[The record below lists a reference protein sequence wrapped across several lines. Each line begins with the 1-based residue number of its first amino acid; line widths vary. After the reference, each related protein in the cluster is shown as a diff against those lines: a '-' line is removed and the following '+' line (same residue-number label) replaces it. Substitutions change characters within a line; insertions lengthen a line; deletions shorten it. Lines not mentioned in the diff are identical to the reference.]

1 MNHSLKL
8 KKALR
13 MCLFLTA
20 ISLCTIACE
29 KKGAELVLDENSIIN
44 VEDLLP
50 NTNTG
55 NQIKQHLRL
64 AMESGND
71 AEANYQQSLRRL
83 KSNTEVGRV
92 LSDTY
97 KKVPAEHY
105 MFRTMLVEAL
115 KQLRSSASMAYLDEI
130 ASGRIPEDTAP
141 TNAEIDT
148 RIDEIV
154 IRITAVEGLALLA
167 SDSLVGANDALI
179 GLTNHQDLTVR
190 QMAAR
195 GYIKS
200 AVGSVTEKIEALRSK
215 LPKEEH
221 WYLTLADTKI
231 KSVAHPE
238 MPEKFEIIERE
249 VKDSPKVIQ
258 Q

>member
-13 MCLFLTA
+13 IGLLLMA
-20 ISLCTIACE
+20 ISFCAIGCAD
-29 KKGAELVLDENSIIN
+29 KGAELVLDGTSTIN

-55 NQIKQHLRL
+55 NLVKQHLRL
-64 AMESGND
+64 AMGNGAD
-71 AEANYQQSLRRL
+71 AEANYQQSLQRL
-83 KSNTEVGRV
+83 KANPEAGRV
-92 LSDTY
+92 LYDTY
-97 KKVPAEHY
+97 KKVPAQHY

-130 ASGRIPEDTAP
+130 ASDRIPEDSAP
-141 TNAEIDT
+141 KNAEIDT
-148 RIDEIV
+148 RIDEVI
-154 IRITAVEGLALLA
+154 IRITAVEGLAILA
-167 SDSLVGANDALI
+167 SDSLVNANDALM

-195 GYIKS
+195 GYLKS
-200 AVGSVTEKIEALRSK
+200 AVGSATEKIEVLRSK
-215 LPKEEH
+215 LPREEH
-221 WYLTLADTKI
+221 WYLTLEDTKI

-238 MPEKFEIIERE
+238 MPEKFEIIEKE
-249 VKDSPKVIQ
+249 VKNSPKVIQ